1 MPVVIMEYKMDDSFH
16 IVTDQ
21 IVTFTIDELML
32 ALPLSSVKRVIHAVE
47 ITRLPRVPEIVAGII
62 NVRGQI
68 IPVVDIRKRIGLRR
82 HELSPSDSFIIA
94 NTGTLD
100 VAILADTIQD
110 VRTLLPG
117 QLSDAGEALPFA
129 ELLSGVA
136 KIENGLILIY
146 NLNRFLSLEEEK
158 ELISA
163 MRT

>member
-1 MPVVIMEYKMDDSFH
+1 MEYKMEDSFH
-16 IVTDQ
+16 NVTDQ
-21 IVTFTIDELML
+21 IVTFIIDELVL
-32 ALPLSSVKRVIHAVE
+32 ALPLFSVKRVIHAVE
-47 ITRLPRVPEIVAGII
+47 ITRLPKAPEIVAGII

-82 HELSPSDSFIIA
+82 HELAPSDNFIIA

-136 KIENGLILIY
+136 KTENGLILIY
-146 NLNRFLSLEEEK
+146 DLNRFLSLEEEK